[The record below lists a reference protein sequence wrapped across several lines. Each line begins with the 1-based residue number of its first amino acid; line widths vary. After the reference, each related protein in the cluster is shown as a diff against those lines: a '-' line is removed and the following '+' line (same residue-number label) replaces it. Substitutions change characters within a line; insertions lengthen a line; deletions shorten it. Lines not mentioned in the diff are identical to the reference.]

1 MLLNSL
7 PFHFHHFCIFLF
19 SDSCHILKR
28 RVKKEKKCEND
39 ESGEAESLITH
50 HYLIL
55 KMKTRNGEELA
66 RQEKER
72 KIHLN

>member
-1 MLLNSL
+1 M
-7 PFHFHHFCIFLF
+7 
-19 SDSCHILKR
+19 
-28 RVKKEKKCEND
+28 KKYKND

-55 KMKTRNGEELA
+55 KMKTGNGEELA

-72 KIHLN
+72 KIHLNIRTILQYLVEYKFVN

>member
-1 MLLNSL
+1 MERENTVELQTG
-7 PFHFHHFCIFLF
+7 IR
-19 SDSCHILKR
+19 KW
-28 RVKKEKKCEND
+28 KKYKND
-39 ESGEAESLITH
+39 ESGEAESSITH

-72 KIHLN
+72 KVHLNIRTILQYLLEYKFVN

>member
-1 MLLNSL
+1 M
-7 PFHFHHFCIFLF
+7 
-19 SDSCHILKR
+19 
-28 RVKKEKKCEND
+28 KKYKND

-72 KIHLN
+72 KIHLNIRTILQYLLEYKFVN

>member
-1 MLLNSL
+1 M
-7 PFHFHHFCIFLF
+7 
-19 SDSCHILKR
+19 
-28 RVKKEKKCEND
+28 KKYKND

-72 KIHLN
+72 KIHLNIRTILQYLVEYKFVN